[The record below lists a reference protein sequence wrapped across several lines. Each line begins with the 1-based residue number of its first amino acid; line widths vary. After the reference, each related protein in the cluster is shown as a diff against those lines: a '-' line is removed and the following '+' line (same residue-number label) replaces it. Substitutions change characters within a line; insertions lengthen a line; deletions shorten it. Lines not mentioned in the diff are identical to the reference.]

1 MLREGVGFNKVILIC
16 GRTDL
21 RKGASGLAAVI
32 QYQYALNALE
42 EGTLFLFCG
51 GNRGVVK
58 GLLFEGDGYLLLVK
72 RLSSGLFLWP
82 RNTYE
87 ARQIDPDAF
96 RRLMDGFQVDSSI
109 RRIPWTE
116 PLAQQQDL

>member
-1 MLREGVGFNKVILIC
+1 LALFREGTGFRKVILVC

-32 QYQYALNALE
+32 EYHYGMNSLE

-51 GNRGVVK
+51 NNRSVIK
-58 GLLFEGDGYLLLVK
+58 GLLFEGDGYLVMTK
-72 RLSSGLFLWP
+72 RLSCGFFQWP
-82 RNTYE
+82 RTSTE
-87 ARQIDPDAF
+87 ARQIDIDAF

-109 RRIPWTE
+109 RNTERI
-116 PLAQQQDL
+116 QQNM